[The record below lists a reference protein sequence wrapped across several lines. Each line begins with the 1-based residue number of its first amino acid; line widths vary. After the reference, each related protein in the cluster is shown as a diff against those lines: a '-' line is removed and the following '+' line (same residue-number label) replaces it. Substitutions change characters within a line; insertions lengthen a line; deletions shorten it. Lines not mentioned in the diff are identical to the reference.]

1 MIGQS
6 AEYDRTGIAG
16 IGQRD
21 LIERRSHP
29 ARQKRLL
36 LSRKLFG
43 ILRRHLAQSQLFLH
57 LFPDVSIAF
66 DMIKRIKP
74 LQIQFA
80 FLLLGRMTG
89 HAVIAQQ
96 RANRLVEGVCG
107 KAVRSR
113 RCQYRN
119 HTHRRKRFHHRST
132 FTGPTA

>member
-6 AEYDRTGIAG
+6 AEHDRTGIAR

-29 ARQKRLL
+29 FGQESLL
-36 LSRKLFG
+36 LGRKLFG

-74 LQIQFA
+74 FQVEFA
-80 FLLLGRMTG
+80 FLLLG
-89 HAVIAQQ
+89 
-96 RANRLVEGVCG
+96 
-107 KAVRSR
+107 
-113 RCQYRN
+113 
-119 HTHRRKRFHHRST
+119 
-132 FTGPTA
+132 